1 MCTCS
6 NVGAYGGAA
15 SFSGSGESWM
25 DPAVTTHLIVVCAS
39 LQAKPQEKL
48 GACGSKILVSPSQ
61 NKYNFRTEHANQCYV
76 QITKLFFVFCKK
88 NLDFGLFFYKKFP
101 ETLVFCGCLVKFV
114 FFVGQILNHRI
125 AFILR

>member
-48 GACGSKILVSPSQ
+48 AACGSKILLSLSLKI
-61 NKYNFRTEHANQCYV
+61 NTILELNM
-76 QITKLFFVFCKK
+76 QINAMCNSLSFKK
-88 NLDFGLFFYKKFP
+88 NLDFGLSFVQK
-101 ETLVFCGCLVKFV
+101 VFEDSCLLWLF
-114 FFVGQILNHRI
+114 GQICIFLGQFLNHRI
-125 AFILR
+125 AFITPI